1 MATLY
6 ITEQGAIVRRVDE
19 RIIVEHE
26 KEVLADIPIIKVDQ
40 VVLFGR
46 VGLTTPVIETLLEQG
61 IELCFLNQW
70 GRFLGRLQTA
80 QGKNCLVRADQFRA
94 AFDAEQATY
103 LARQFVIGKLKN
115 MLNLLMRAR
124 REGVSLPE
132 EPFLEINHAV
142 KALPRAE
149 NVDGV
154 CGLEGAGSAAYFRVF
169 GNLLKREFQFHG
181 RVRRPPADPVNSL
194 LSFAYTLLA
203 KDIAS
208 AVNTVGLDPYT
219 GFLHR
224 DRYGRVSLALDLA
237 EEFRPIVADAVVLS
251 VINRGTV
258 MKDDFEQELGGAVKL
273 KDDARK
279 RFLAAYEQKKQSE
292 IRHPYFKYRATYR
305 RCMEL
310 QARLLVKY
318 LQGEVDK
325 YLPLVTK

>member
-61 IELCFLNQW
+61 IEVCFLNQW
-70 GRFLGRLQTA
+70 GRFLGRLQPA

-94 AFDAEQATY
+94 AFDVGQATY
-103 LARQFVIGKLKN
+103 LARQFVTGKLKN

-124 REGVSLPE
+124 REGVDLPE
-132 EPFLEINHAV
+132 APFAELNQAI
-142 KALPRAE
+142 KALSWAK

-154 CGLEGAGSAAYFRVF
+154 RGLEGAGSAAYFRVF
-169 GNLLKREFQFHG
+169 GNLLKKEFQFYG
-181 RVRRPPADPVNSL
+181 RVRRPPTDPVNSL

-219 GFLHR
+219 GFLHK
-224 DRYGRVSLALDLA
+224 DRYGRVSLALDIA

-251 VINRGTV
+251 VINRGMV
-258 MKDDFEQELGGAVKL
+258 VKDDFEQELGGAVKL

-325 YLPLVTK
+325 YLPLVTR